1 MLRLNS
7 EQQRAVDFEEDV
19 VITACP
25 GSGKTRVLTAR
36 VIRGVSELKSP
47 KERVVAL
54 TFTIRAA
61 DEIQARLDQENVP
74 SEQLWAGTIH
84 SFALEWVLRPYAPY
98 CDVIKRGFSVA
109 DEFYTER
116 LLAQLKQENGLSTF
130 AEISTGCDRNGIS
143 LNIDDDTR
151 RVSELY
157 KSQLHDAKLI
167 DYDDVLYLAYRLLSK
182 HREVAETLASII
194 RLICVDEVQDVQDL
208 QFGIL
213 SLIAKAAQEP
223 IRLFFVGDENQ
234 SIYDSLGA
242 VTRSPEEIATE
253 FVSRN
258 LGHLQLQGNY
268 RSTQRIIDL
277 YRMFRPAVP
286 PITSCAKYADEN
298 GVVTFADQTVARDN
312 LVDAIASR
320 ISASLDDGIATKD
333 ICVLAPHWWQVRALA
348 RQLVNRLP
356 EVEFDAP
363 GLSPLHSSRENVWF
377 KIARLILTSPSPARI
392 RTRVRWAREALADL
406 SVALG
411 SPLPDSIGTPRRFHR
426 VLNSIS
432 SQEDDGTAYLRDA
445 FTQLL
450 NHAGINID
458 ACSSLQ
464 DELTIFFE
472 KAEDRL
478 SSADGGMPRDV
489 NSFRRLFSH
498 PSGVV
503 VSTCHGVK
511 GEEYETVIAFG
522 LLRGYVPHWSAIIN
536 QPERLGWE
544 RESKLL
550 YVICSRAKRRLH
562 LIAESG
568 RVTQGG
574 RPYETARLLRQIS
587 FDFDEA
593 ESPGTTETSRIRS
606 VWSSQPLR
614 SR

>member
-1 MLRLNS
+1 MLRLNP
-7 EQQRAVDFEEDV
+7 EQQKAVDFDLDV

-36 VIRGVSELKSP
+36 VIRGVTELKSP

-54 TFTIRAA
+54 TFTNRAA

-74 SEQLWAGTIH
+74 SDRLWAGTIH

-98 CDVIKRGFSVA
+98 CDVIRRGFSVA

-116 LLAQLKQENGLSTF
+116 LLAKLKRDNGLPEYTDVNTGF
-130 AEISTGCDRNGIS
+130 DRDGHGLNLDDAISRVCD
-143 LNIDDDTR
+143 
-151 RVSELY
+151 LY
-157 KSQLHDAKLI
+157 KMQLHEAKLI
-167 DYDDVLYLAYRLLSK
+167 DYDDVLYLAYRLLAD
-182 HREVAETLASII
+182 HTEVSATLSSIF

-213 SLIAKAAQEP
+213 SSIAKAARVP

-242 VTRSPEEIATE
+242 INKSPEEIASE
-253 FVSRN
+253 FASQN
-258 LGHLQLQGNY
+258 LGHLELQGNY
-268 RSTQRIIDL
+268 RSTQRVIDL
-277 YRMFRPAVP
+277 YRQFRPDVP
-286 PITSCAKYADEN
+286 PITSYAEYADEH
-298 GVVTFADQTVARDN
+298 GVITFDNQSVAKDG

-320 ISASLDDGIATKD
+320 ISASLDDGIATND

-348 RQLVNRLP
+348 RKLVNRLP
-356 EVEFDAP
+356 DVEFDAP

-377 KIARLILTSPSPARI
+377 KIARLVLTCPSPSRI
-392 RTRVRWAREALADL
+392 RTRVRWAHEALSDL
-406 SVALG
+406 SITLN
-411 SPLPDSIGTPRRFHR
+411 SPLPDDIGTPRRFLR
-426 VLNSIS
+426 ILNSIS
-432 SQEDDGTAYLRDA
+432 SQEDDGTAYLRDV
-445 FTQLL
+445 FMQLL
-450 NHAGINID
+450 NLASINID
-458 ACSSLQ
+458 ACSALK
-464 DELTIFFE
+464 DALEVFFA

-478 SSADGGMPRDV
+478 ASAEGGMPRDV

-536 QPERLGWE
+536 KPEQLGKE

-550 YVICSRAKRRLH
+550 YVISSRAKRRLH

-568 RVTQGG
+568 RVTQRG
-574 RPYETARLLRQIS
+574 RPYETANLLRNLR
-587 FDFDEA
+587 FDFD
-593 ESPGTTETSRIRS
+593 
-606 VWSSQPLR
+606 
-614 SR
+614 

>member
-1 MLRLNS
+1 MLRLNA
-7 EQQRAVDFEEDV
+7 EQQRAVDCEEDV
-19 VITACP
+19 IITACP

-36 VIRGVSELKSP
+36 VIRGVAELKSP

-54 TFTIRAA
+54 TFTNRAA

-74 SEQLWAGTIH
+74 SDRLWAGTIH

-116 LLAQLKQENGLSTF
+116 LLAQLKRDNGLADY
-130 AEISTGCDRNGIS
+130 AEVSTGCDRNGDS

-151 RVSELY
+151 RVCDLY
-157 KSQLHDAKLI
+157 KVQLHEAKLI
-167 DYDDVLYLAYRLLSK
+167 DYDDVLYLAYRLLAE
-182 HREVAETLASII
+182 HTEVAETLGSIF

-213 SLIAKAAQEP
+213 SLISKAARTP

-242 VTRSPEEIATE
+242 VTKSPEEVASE
-253 FVSRN
+253 FASPN
-258 LGHLQLQGNY
+258 LGHLELQGNY
-268 RSTQRIIDL
+268 RSTQRVIHL
-277 YRMFRPAVP
+277 YRQFRPDVP
-286 PITSCAKYADEN
+286 FITSYAKYADED
-298 GVVTFADQTVARDN
+298 GVITFDDQTVARGN

-320 ISASLDDGIATKD
+320 ISASLADGIATKD

-356 EVEFDAP
+356 DVEFDAP

-377 KIARLILTSPSPARI
+377 KVARLILTSPSPARM
-392 RTRVRWAREALADL
+392 RTRVRWAHEALSDL
-406 SVALG
+406 SIAVG
-411 SPLPDSIGTPRRFHR
+411 SPPPDCIGTARRFLR
-426 VLNSIS
+426 VLNSFS
-432 SQEDDGTAYLRDA
+432 SQEDDGTAYLRDVFA
-445 FTQLL
+445 QLL
-450 NHAGINID
+450 NRADINID
-458 ACSSLQ
+458 ACSVLK
-464 DELTIFFE
+464 DALEVFFM

-478 SSADGGMPRDV
+478 SSAEGGMPRDV

-511 GEEYETVIAFG
+511 GEEYETVVAFG

-536 QPERLGWE
+536 QPEQLGRE

-568 RVTQGG
+568 RVTQRGT
-574 RPYETARLLRQIS
+574 PYETARLLRRLS
-587 FDFDEA
+587 FAFDESGGAA
-593 ESPGTTETSRIRS
+593 ESDDDR
-606 VWSSQPLR
+606 LR
-614 SR
+614 LGGRG

>member
-1 MLRLNS
+1 MLRLNP
-7 EQQRAVDFEEDV
+7 EQQTAVDYGEDV
-19 VITACP
+19 VVTACP

-36 VIRGVSELKSP
+36 VIRGVTELKSS

-54 TFTIRAA
+54 TFTNRAA

-116 LLAQLKQENGLSTF
+116 ILAQLKQENGLQQYT
-130 AEISTGCDRNGIS
+130 EISTGYDRNRAS
-143 LNIDDDTR
+143 LNTDDDTR
-151 RVSELY
+151 RVFELY
-157 KSQLHDAKLI
+157 KAQLRDAKLI
-167 DYDDVLYLAYRLLSK
+167 DYDDVLYLAYRLLSE

-194 RLICVDEVQDVQDL
+194 RLLCVDEVQDVQDL

-213 SLIAKAAQEP
+213 SSIATAAREP

-242 VTRSPEEIATE
+242 VTRSPAEIATE
-253 FVSRN
+253 FASRN

-277 YRMFRPAVP
+277 YRMFRPDVS
-286 PITSCAKYADEN
+286 PITSCARYADED
-298 GVVTFADQTVARDN
+298 GAVTFEDQTVARDG

-320 ISASLDDGIATKD
+320 ISASLDEGIATKD

-392 RTRVRWAREALADL
+392 RTRVRWAGEALADL

-411 SPLPDSIGTPRRFHR
+411 GPLPDSIGTSRRFLR
-426 VLNSIS
+426 VLNAIS
-432 SQEDDGTAYLRDA
+432 SQENDGTAYLRDV

-450 NHAGINID
+450 NRAGINID
-458 ACSSLQ
+458 ASSSLQ
-464 DELTIFFE
+464 DALTVFFE

-511 GEEYETVIAFG
+511 GEEYESVIAFG

-536 QPERLGWE
+536 QPEQLGRE

-568 RVTQGG
+568 RVTQSG
-574 RPYETARLLRQIS
+574 RPYETARLLRNIN
-587 FDFDEA
+587 FDFDKTD
-593 ESPGTTETSRIRS
+593 GTAADAN
-606 VWSSQPLR
+606 SQILPDER
-614 SR
+614 G